1 MSISYTCPVQFG
13 FTKESQKTVYINGR
27 RCCESKLS
35 RKFANTRSTKDFVGF
50 FAVHERLQTSAT
62 LLVADKW
69 VVTAAHCIQEQHG
82 SACLPGFRPK
92 NCCEEDDMSVVIGEH
107 NLHDDNRNDPI
118 RYKLNLSELFTLFF
132 KESSGD

>member
-1 MSISYTCPVQFG
+1 M
-13 FTKESQKTVYINGR
+13 YIGDPTFRTDPNF
-27 RCCESKLS
+27 S
-35 RKFANTRSTKDFVGF
+35 
-50 FAVHERLQTSAT
+50 
-62 LLVADKW
+62 
-69 VVTAAHCIQEQHG
+69 CIDG